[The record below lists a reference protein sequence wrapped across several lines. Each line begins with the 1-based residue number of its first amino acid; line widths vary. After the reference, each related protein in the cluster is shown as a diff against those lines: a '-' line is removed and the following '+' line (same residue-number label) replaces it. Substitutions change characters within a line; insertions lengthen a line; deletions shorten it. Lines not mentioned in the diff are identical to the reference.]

1 MDPSARNGVDPCAE
15 KALPGAAAADGGRA
29 VARRHQR
36 RPGVRSSGGV
46 AGGRRGTRCGRACT
60 CDPPRRKTCSGA
72 EHRDGED
79 AAVRAEGARALIVMS
94 CVATFDAAAAI
105 ASARPPVAKVADA
118 CALLSVLPD
127 CSYRFG
133 QFPAGWKLP
142 TVQRLNATMDHL
154 QVITQFSFKAPH
166 GIATVRGCM
175 PARGDGISLSV
186 RKSFAT
192 GFDGCAKLFLV
203 PVVH

>member
-1 MDPSARNGVDPCAE
+1 MASIHAPKRRCQALLRPMAGALSRGGISADRAFAAAV
-15 KALPGAAAADGGRA
+15 ALLVAAAASA
-29 VARRHQR
+29 VAGH
-36 RPGVRSSGGV
+36 VRV
-46 AGGRRGTRCGRACT
+46 T
-60 CDPPRRKTCSGA
+60 
-72 EHRDGED
+72 HL
-79 AAVRAEGARALIVMS
+79 GARL
-94 CVATFDAAAAI
+94 AAAPSTGMARSRGAGRGCQGFDRDVMRRNARCVRCCGGDCI
-105 ASARPPVAKVADA
+105 CRPPVAKVADA
-118 CALLSVLPD
+118 CALLRVLPD

-166 GIATVRGCM
+166 GIAMVRGCM
-175 PARGDGISLSV
+175 PARGDGVPLSV

-192 GFDGCAKLFLV
+192 GFDGCAELFFV